1 MDVSKVS
8 GKLEV
13 GVLCREL
20 SIEFN
25 FRLPEHYI
33 DFQAKVAANKVTV
46 NKLLRGTASFK
57 NVYTYADDW
66 AAILALGSL
75 TMSLRLIK

>member
-1 MDVSKVS
+1 M
-8 GKLEV
+8 
-13 GVLCREL
+13 

-33 DFQAKVAANKVTV
+33 YFQAKVAANKVTV

-57 NVYTYADDW
+57 DVYTHADGW
-66 AAILALGSL
+66 AAILALNSL
-75 TMSLRLIK
+75 TVNLRLVK